1 MRRRY
6 PDLSDQQRLAKELEN
21 KKPLVETRGCKPKP
35 TAYEK
40 ESCTIKRIKGTKLL
54 FSFC

>member
-1 MRRRY
+1 MLRVHPNY
-6 PDLSDQQRLAKELEN
+6 LQQQLALGLGK